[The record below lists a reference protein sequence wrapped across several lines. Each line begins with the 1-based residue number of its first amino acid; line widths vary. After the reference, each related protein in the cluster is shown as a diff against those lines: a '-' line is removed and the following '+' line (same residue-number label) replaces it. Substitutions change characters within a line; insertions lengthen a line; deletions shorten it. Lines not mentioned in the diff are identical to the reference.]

1 MAKTFYTLKND
12 IVFKNVFLKDPIMAK
27 WLIEG
32 TINIIKDNLKES
44 FTIFDI
50 NKLYFLNGELMKDA
64 MFIRNKNVDGL
75 IVTNN
80 AYFNIEL
87 NNKFYKITKMRNFF
101 YQTSYLNSTVH
112 INQSYVIKKPII
124 QFNYNIHQEKTNDL
138 LNYIS
143 LFDGVSFKNYLKVL
157 YIFNFDIE
165 RLIDKWYNE
174 LNEDSTYF
182 EKYKYLLIIGMNE
195 EQLKNLKVS
204 DIMINKIIKKI
215 TKLNRDPKF
224 YEVLTKEEDDLYM
237 KNSLYEE
244 GIEEG
249 KLQGIEEE
257 RKYTALKMREKN
269 ISIDTISDITGLD
282 KNVISML

>member
-124 QFNYNIHQEKTNDL
+124 QFNYNIHQEK
-138 LNYIS
+138 
-143 LFDGVSFKNYLKVL
+143 
-157 YIFNFDIE
+157 
-165 RLIDKWYNE
+165 
-174 LNEDSTYF
+174 
-182 EKYKYLLIIGMNE
+182 
-195 EQLKNLKVS
+195 Q
-204 DIMINKIIKKI
+204 MI
-215 TKLNRDPKF
+215 
-224 YEVLTKEEDDLYM
+224 Y
-237 KNSLYEE
+237 
-244 GIEEG
+244 
-249 KLQGIEEE
+249 
-257 RKYTALKMREKN
+257 
-269 ISIDTISDITGLD
+269 
-282 KNVISML
+282 

>member
-1 MAKTFYTLKND
+1 
-12 IVFKNVFLKDPIMAK
+12 MAK